1 MPNTLVSTLVLLAL
15 SWLLPSRL
23 AGQSDPGRMLDSL
36 AGALVKQAREAGTDR
51 IVIHN
56 DKPYYRAGTDIL
68 FKAYLIDSATGRVSS
83 NPDNVYVSL
92 LDGAD
97 SVVALRILNGGLRSW
112 DGSLAVPSRCPE
124 GWYRLIAYTSGMAS
138 GPRSSAASV
147 PVYIVN
153 HAVTA
158 PPSTPAQSKPV
169 GVSTA
174 GVNLELLPE
183 GGSLVS
189 GVVNI
194 LAIRSTD
201 PGGTPVSVEGR
212 IVDDNRKHI
221 GGFRTDVDGKCGF
234 PFTPVRR
241 RSYRAIVANPASRDS
256 SEYRLPEID
265 DRALQVHVL
274 RQEPNRMRLRV
285 VLGDSLYA
293 AKAPSYLIGMSGDR
307 VFFASIGRGM
317 YEVDVPLAQ
326 ARNGMA
332 VFHVFDSTG
341 TARSRRY
348 IHIAKQGSRAAV
360 ETVSESTVPR
370 RPVDVTVRITD
381 AEGRPVS
388 GLLSIAVTDDRVVAW
403 PDLPMQGVPDALDLI
418 MTRPGISTAGR
429 KGDTGIVITGTLF
442 GSRDQ
447 ALPLHRVNI
456 FSETLGAV
464 LTDTSDENGR
474 YAFPPFDF
482 EDGESFSVQVTD
494 LSGQAKPA
502 SVSTNLPLPQPARSP
517 HPTHPQPWPPPAFNR
532 FRITEADSIVSGTSR
547 LWVDGLATADDR
559 QRKGV
564 KSGNRRTDASYRV
577 TGEQLDRL
585 GMGNTA
591 NGVRNLPGVVM
602 MGNRL
607 TIRGGMQSLT
617 GATDIEPMVIVDG
630 VPAASSNV
638 VDFLNSLNP
647 QNIDYIEVMTGGEA
661 AIYGSRG
668 ANGVIVVKTTNQL
681 RPVNGGATGSAYI
694 RPMGYAA
701 PGRAWSPDHAKPA
714 VREAAF
720 NDNRATLHWEG
731 ELKAGAD
738 GIARFRFFTS
748 DALASMT
755 VRVFGVTS
763 EGDWIEH
770 SQVIG
775 RK

>member
-1 MPNTLVSTLVLLAL
+1 MPNPFVAATALMTLA
-15 SWLLPSRL
+15 WLLPGSL
-23 AGQSDPGRMLDSL
+23 AGQSDARRMLDSL
-36 AGALVKQAREAGTDR
+36 AGALVIEARETR
-51 IVIHN
+51 TERFVLHN

-83 NPDNVYVSL
+83 NPDNVYVEL

-97 SVVALRILNGGLRSW
+97 SVVALRILNGGRRSW
-112 DGSLAVPSRCPE
+112 DGSLAVPSRFPE
-124 GWYRLIAYTSGMAS
+124 GWYRLSAYTLGMAT
-138 GPRSSAASV
+138 GLRGSAASV

-158 PPSTPAQSKPV
+158 PSSTPTSGKSGSPSTAV
-169 GVSTA
+169 M
-174 GVNLELLPE
+174 NLQLVPE

-201 PGGTPVSVEGR
+201 PGGNPVSVEGR

-221 GGFRTDVDGKCGF
+221 GSFRTDVDGKCGF

-241 RSYRAIVANPASRDS
+241 RSYKAIVANPASRDS

-265 DRALQVHVL
+265 DRALQVQVV
-274 RQEPNRMRLRV
+274 RQDRNRLRLRV

-293 AKAPSYLIGMSGDR
+293 AKSPSYLIGMSGDR
-307 VFFASIGRGM
+307 VFFAGIGRGM
-317 YEVDVPLAQ
+317 YEVDVPLEQ
-326 ARNGMA
+326 ARSGMA

-348 IHIAKQGSRAAV
+348 IHSGKQGGKAAV
-360 ETVSESTVPR
+360 ETVQESIAPR
-370 RPVDVTVRITD
+370 RPVDVTVRLTD

-403 PDLPMQGVPDALDLI
+403 PDPPIQRVPDALDLI
-418 MTRPGISTAGR
+418 MTRPGTSGASRT
-429 KGDTGIVITGTLF
+429 GDTGIVISGTLF

-494 LSGQAKPA
+494 LSGQPKPA
-502 SVSTNLPLPQPARSP
+502 RVSTDLPLPRLPGSP
-517 HPTHPQPWPPPAFNR
+517 HPTPPQPLPPSAFNR
-532 FRITEADSIVSGTSR
+532 FRITEADSILSGTSR
-547 LWVDGLATADDR
+547 VWVDGLASADEK

-564 KSGNRRTDASYRV
+564 KSENRRTDASYRV

-607 TIRGGMQSLT
+607 SIRGGMQSLT
-617 GATDIEPMVIVDG
+617 GAMDIEPIVIVDG

-694 RPMGYAA
+694 QPLGYAA
-701 PGRAWSPDHAKPA
+701 PGWAWSPDHAKPA

-731 ELKAGAD
+731 ELKAGLD

-748 DALASMT
+748 DALASCT

-770 SQVIG
+770 THVIG